1 MRNVII
7 KENDGKENH
16 AFITESNEELQAQ
29 ISRNKKQNFKE
40 HLYLGFLML
49 GIVSFGIGIYIS
61 VLRLKGNK

>member
-7 KENDGKENH
+7 KDNDGKETP
-16 AFITESNEELQAQ
+16 AFIPETSEDLQAQ
-29 ISRNKKQNFKE
+29 ISRNKKQNLKE